1 MKTTTAARIVRARA
15 DLKRESEYLGGRR
28 MTFADAVL
36 VLRPA
41 EKSHTSSTGLT
52 RTLARNR
59 YRGRPRGKATH
70 FELAFEDL
78 RSPRGPENIEM
89 SGGGGQRNNG
99 AHPAVRVTDLD
110 GNVRPFFLPLRIC
123 QTRLGIWR
131 GICQQSQPCAR

>member
-1 MKTTTAARIVRARA
+1 MKTTTAARIVKARA
-15 DLKRESEYLGGRR
+15 DLKRETEYLGGRR
-28 MTFADAVL
+28 MTLPNAVL

-78 RSPRGPENIEM
+78 RSLRGPENIEM
-89 SGGGGQRNNG
+89 LAGWGGQRNNG

-110 GNVRPFFLPLRIC
+110 GN
-123 QTRLGIWR
+123 
-131 GICQQSQPCAR
+131 